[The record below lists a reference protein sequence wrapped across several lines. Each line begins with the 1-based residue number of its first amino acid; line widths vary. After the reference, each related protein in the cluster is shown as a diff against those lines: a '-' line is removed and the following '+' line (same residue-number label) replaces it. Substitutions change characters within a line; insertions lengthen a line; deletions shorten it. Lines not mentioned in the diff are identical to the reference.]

1 MWNSIGNYHC
11 RYQTKYSP
19 SLSKL
24 SGAYFFLSPKYPQQS
39 HSTLH
44 PKVNSTMIWWKVMP
58 TSSGG
63 KCKNRVIMLTI
74 FTIKSHALVSRPSQK
89 EQPRRQT
96 HTPIHTQIMELNEDK
111 LIMNNTK
118 AVATTSKLWL
128 NRNSYIWFF
137 CHLLAFTQELTCTRS
152 WNRTSKEVEVTIITQ
167 GKHSRRKLAL
177 KHLSLSVPLTLA
189 AVLRSRGLI
198 RIVSHR
204 PLRRIL
210 DNITTAP
217 AQHSQRPQSQHSQR
231 PQSQHSQRPQSQHSH
246 STPMVGKLGYLT
258 PSFKDAEEKEPTA
271 YGENRGP
278 LARGEGYVHV
288 TQYHGF
294 IYSVQFLQ
302 HVRDHFPSSG
312 LRKTSFRFPASK
324 PQGSQHFKCPVC
336 KQNSYNGGLFLHC
349 NCCDSI
355 TCLTSVPI
363 KVCLKKIIKCHTRN
377 CSPIKYILLKSS

>member
-177 KHLSLSVPLTLA
+177 KHLSLTLCA
-189 AVLRSRGLI
+189 
-198 RIVSHR
+198 
-204 PLRRIL
+204 
-210 DNITTAP
+210 
-217 AQHSQRPQSQHSQR
+217 
-231 PQSQHSQRPQSQHSH
+231 SH
-246 STPMVGKLGYLT
+246 SGCCTTQSRPDSDCQPQAIKTHPRQHYNSSCTTFTTPPVTTFTT
-258 PSFKDAEEKEPTA
+258 PP
-271 YGENRGP
+271 
-278 LARGEGYVHV
+278 V
-288 TQYHGF
+288 TTFTTPPVTTFTLHTHG
-294 IYSVQFLQ
+294 
-302 HVRDHFPSSG
+302 G
-312 LRKTSFRFPASK
+312 
-324 PQGSQHFKCPVC
+324 
-336 KQNSYNGGLFLHC
+336 
-349 NCCDSI
+349 
-355 TCLTSVPI
+355 
-363 KVCLKKIIKCHTRN
+363 
-377 CSPIKYILLKSS
+377 